1 MATIIVV
8 EDNDSRRDAL
18 GRWLQQ
24 RGYEVLLAA
33 DGREAELLARARTP
47 DLILANL
54 GQLPIRFEQLLEQI
68 KGLLPKNADAS
79 TQH

>member
-8 EDNDSRRDAL
+8 EDNDSQRDAL

-33 DGREAELLARARTP
+33 DGREAEILARARTP

-54 GQLPIRFEQLLEQI
+54 GQLHLRFEQLLEQI
-68 KGLLPKNADAS
+68 TGLLPPKSSTS
-79 TQH
+79 TQQ

>member
-8 EDNDSRRDAL
+8 EDDDSRRDAL

-54 GQLPIRFEQLLEQI
+54 GRLPVHFEQLLEHI
-68 KGLLPKNADAS
+68 KGILPKDSRTS
-79 TQH
+79 TLQ